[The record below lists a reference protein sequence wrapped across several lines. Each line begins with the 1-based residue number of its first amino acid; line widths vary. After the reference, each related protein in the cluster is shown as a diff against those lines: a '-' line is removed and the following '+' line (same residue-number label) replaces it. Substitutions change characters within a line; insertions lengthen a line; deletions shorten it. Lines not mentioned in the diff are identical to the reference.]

1 MSQQHYT
8 PEQKAKVRERLAR
21 AGSRT
26 ISDHAL
32 SRFMR
37 AHQQGTPLAPLAIDA
52 STQPG
57 DAIDT
62 PKEPT

>member
-32 SRFMR
+32 GRFMR
-37 AHQQGTPLAPLAIDA
+37 AHQQTSPLAPLAIDA
-52 STQPG
+52 SAQPG
-57 DAIDT
+57 DVATT